1 MKKFFP
7 YLMLI
12 TGLFAVSCGSG
23 YQVAS
28 SRYDDAT
35 YFRPDVTARVHML
48 ATAQEAEALIN
59 ETIINAEK
67 EGVKVETVYTD
78 PQGVANIDV
87 EPGTTY
93 LVMNSQDDS
102 YERKLEMFSDDP
114 DDSFSLT
121 INMSFDYGDWWG
133 YPFYDNYWYGGWNR
147 HRYWYMPMS
156 YWDSWYWYPRTWY
169 SDFWYNDYFYN
180 YWYYPSWYH
189 MWSYS
194 GIWGM
199 YPYGHHHDPH
209 YLKYWGFRNERRDNR
224 NERRDNS
231 NNRRQDLV
239 RNAPGASSAGSVRS
253 GGSYTRTNP
262 KIEQVSGNRNQRTRD
277 IVDNKVDNKTEIT
290 SESGTTNYR
299 RVTGTTGSS
308 AVYRDPA
315 STTRARTEG
324 TQSDNT
330 FYRRSSNLS
339 QGTRENTRS
348 ESTATTTN
356 PGSSR
361 SFYRGTQRPSTTVN
375 PGSTGSSRSVRSS
388 SGSTSGSR
396 STGSYNSGSSY
407 RSSSSSSATRS
418 SSMGSSVSS
427 GASRS
432 SSSGSTGGGGGASRS
447 GSGGSYRR

>member
-48 ATAQEAEALIN
+48 ATSQEAEALIN
-59 ETIINAEK
+59 ETIIAAEK
-67 EGVKVETVYTD
+67 EGGKVETVYTD
-78 PQGVANIDV
+78 PRGVANIDV

-114 DDSFSLT
+114 EDSFSLT
-121 INMSFDYGDWWG
+121 INMSFDYSNWWD
-133 YPFYDNYWYGGWNR
+133 YPFYDYSWYGGWNR
-147 HRYWYMPMS
+147 YRYWYMPMS

-169 SDFWYNDYFYN
+169 RDFWYNDWYYN

-194 GIWGM
+194 GIWGI
-199 YPYGHHHDPH
+199 YPYGHHYYNNRTDRRADR
-209 YLKYWGFRNERRDNR
+209 YEYRND
-224 NERRDNS
+224 
-231 NNRRQDLV
+231 RRQDLG
-239 RNAPGASSAGSVRS
+239 RNAPAYQGAVRS

-262 KIEQVSGNRNQRTRD
+262 RIEQVSGNRAQRTRD
-277 IVDNKVDNKTEIT
+277 VVDNKVDNNKEIT
-290 SESGTTNYR
+290 SGSGTTNYR

-315 STTRARTEG
+315 STTKARTEG
-324 TQSDNT
+324 SGRDNT

-339 QGTRENTRS
+339 QQNRENTRS
-348 ESTATTTN
+348 ESSARTTN

-361 SFYRGTQRPSTTVN
+361 SFYRGTQKPSATVN
-375 PGSTGSSRSVRSS
+375 SGSSGSSRSVRSS
-388 SGSTSGSR
+388 SGSTSNSR

>member
-1 MKKFFP
+1 MKRFFP

-48 ATAQEAEALIN
+48 ANAQEAEALIN
-59 ETIINAEK
+59 QTIIKTER
-67 EGVKVETVYTD
+67 EGGKVETVYTD

-102 YERKLEMFSDDP
+102 YERKLEMFSDEP

-121 INMSFDYGDWWG
+121 INMSFDYSNWWNNPFFD
-133 YPFYDNYWYGGWNR
+133 YPWYGAWNR
-147 HRYWYMPMS
+147 YRYGYMPMS
-156 YWDSWYWYPRTWY
+156 YWDYWYWYPRTWY
-169 SDFWYNDYFYN
+169 RDFWYYDWSYN
-180 YWYYPSWYH
+180 YWYYPSWYN

-199 YPYGHHHDPH
+199 YPYGHHYYHNNTD
-209 YLKYWGFRNERRDNR
+209 RRDNR
-224 NERRDNS
+224 SEYRND
-231 NNRRQDLV
+231 RRQDLG
-239 RNAPGASSAGSVRS
+239 RSAPGSVSASSIRS

-262 KIEQVSGNRNQRTRD
+262 KIEQVSGNRAQRTRD
-277 IVDNKVDNKTEIT
+277 IVDNKVDNKNEIT

-315 STTRARTEG
+315 STARARTEG
-324 TQSDNT
+324 ARSENT

-339 QGTRENTRS
+339 QENRENTRS
-348 ESTATTTN
+348 ESSGTTTN
-356 PGSSR
+356 PGNSR
-361 SFYRGTQRPSTTVN
+361 NFYRGTQRPSATVN
-375 PGSTGSSRSVRSS
+375 SENAGSSRSVRSS

-396 STGSYNSGSSY
+396 STGSYNSGSSSTN
-407 RSSSSSSATRS
+407 RSSSSSSSSRS

-427 GASRS
+427 GSSRS